1 MNFFIFKTAKPKRF
15 AYKPRYYDPE
25 KYERELRREKMG
37 LSPNQSREERIRAQ
51 LHYEWD
57 RKKERRAK
65 LSGGILKMFLY
76 LGLIVA
82 LLLWILK

>member
-15 AYKPRYYDPE
+15 EYRPRYYDPE
-25 KYERELRREKMG
+25 KYERELRRERMG
-37 LSPNQSREERIRAQ
+37 LDPKQSREERMRAQ
-51 LHYEWD
+51 IRYDWE

-65 LSGGILKMFLY
+65 LRNGMLRMFLY
-76 LGLIVA
+76 LALIVI